1 MHALL
6 FLVAVP
12 LALANS
18 GLSPRYA
25 PLLPRQGG
33 DAFVPG
39 QTIVDSCDSP
49 CGADECLDVPRGDT
63 CCAEGC

>member
-18 GLSPRYA
+18 GLSPRHA

-33 DAFVPG
+33 DAFIPV
-39 QTIVDSCDSP
+39 QSIVYSCNAP
-49 CGADECLDVPRGDT
+49 CGADECLVDPGDT
-63 CCAEGC
+63 CCAEGCQ